1 MICLEVLYSISCRK
15 AHIERTIFMFIPNT
29 HVYKAV
35 LTSDDEERNDE
46 RVLWSISDA
55 TRNIPHLSAYMIR
68 KMIKEGNIIPIKL
81 GRRYYVV
88 KEELL
93 RLVFETNRTE

>member
-1 MICLEVLYSISCRK
+1 
-15 AHIERTIFMFIPNT
+15 MFIPNT
-29 HVYKAV
+29 HVYKAAI
-35 LTSDDEERNDE
+35 SPDDETNNDK
-46 RVLWSISDA
+46 RMLWSISDA

-68 KMIKEGNIIPIKL
+68 KMIKEGKIIPIKL